1 MTQGRRPSG
10 LAAALHSIWAAL
22 AQGGQKGEEM
32 ALFLEVHELD
42 SHEPG
47 AFVAARTAAA
57 GSRIRCLKHWV
68 GDDAVALLVEAP
80 QADSLRAYD
89 PDAGEVT
96 RLFTP
101 ARSWLSYETIDLARA
116 GRRERLVASDG

>member
-1 MTQGRRPSG
+1 
-10 LAAALHSIWAAL
+10 
-22 AQGGQKGEEM
+22 M

-42 SHEPG
+42 THEPE
-47 AFVAARTAAA
+47 AFVAAWTAAA

-80 QADSLRAYD
+80 HADSLRAYD

-101 ARSWLSYETIDLARA
+101 ARSWLSYETIDVARA
-116 GRRERLVASDG
+116 GRRERLVASHC